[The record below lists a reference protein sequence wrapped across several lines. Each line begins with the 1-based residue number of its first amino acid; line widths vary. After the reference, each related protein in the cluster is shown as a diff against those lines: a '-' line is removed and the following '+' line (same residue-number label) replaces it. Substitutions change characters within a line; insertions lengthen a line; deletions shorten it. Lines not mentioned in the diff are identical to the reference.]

1 MVIKKLP
8 EEFYIMGFLK
18 IVRDKIKKIPTILSN
33 RGFTF
38 IEVLVALTILI
49 VIVFA
54 FTPLLVGSINRI
66 HFAGD
71 KSEALYEGQS
81 EMEVDIAE
89 RRTIDGY
96 ELVFTYGDNEDT
108 EIVVPG
114 GLVDVEKT
122 KGDASAWLRG
132 LVPFV
137 PTINLYPSLI
147 IEGHETPLKM
157 SVLGRETD
165 FELAKSNNRRFIIYD
180 RHGNKV
186 EEQLITSVSN
196 LEDDVYDQE
205 AEFNITKNL
214 TNYGSPYIISL
225 TWEIEDEIEVTTR
238 GRLKVKLP
246 YALAVGEGQRIW
258 ISPNARETW
267 REKTQITGTGQ

>member
-1 MVIKKLP
+1 
-8 EEFYIMGFLK
+8 MGFLK
-18 IVRDKIKKIPTILSN
+18 IVRDKIKKIPTIVSN

-54 FTPLLVGSINRI
+54 FTPLLLGSINRI

-81 EMEVDIAE
+81 EVEVDIAE

-96 ELVFTYGDNEDT
+96 ELVFTYGDT

-147 IEGHETPLKM
+147 IEGYETFTIR
-157 SVLGRETD
+157 VAGRETD

-180 RHGNKV
+180 RHGNIV

-196 LEDDVYDQE
+196 LEDDVYDEE
-205 AEFNITKNL
+205 AEFEIKENLITNAN
-214 TNYGSPYIISL
+214 TPYIVSL